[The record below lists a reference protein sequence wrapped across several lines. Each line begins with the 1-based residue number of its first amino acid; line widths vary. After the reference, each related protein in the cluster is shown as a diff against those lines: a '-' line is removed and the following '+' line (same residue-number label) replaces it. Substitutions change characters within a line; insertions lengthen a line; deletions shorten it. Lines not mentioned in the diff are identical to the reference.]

1 MTIQK
6 AELFIV
12 DLPLIH
18 PFTTSF
24 GTIDKRSSVIIKLFN
39 TDGNIG
45 WGEAPALPLPLYNSE
60 TVVTTMIALQ
70 QYLLPFTIG
79 KSFHTPQEFATSYAH
94 VKGHNFAKHGLE
106 CAFWCLLS
114 STSGKSLS
122 TLFGGTRKHIGV
134 GESIG
139 IHKAINLTCDEISLR
154 LSEGYQRI
162 KVKIKLDWDIRLVD
176 AIRKKFGDIP
186 LMVDANSAYTLK
198 DVKILRKLDSYNLM
212 MIEQPLGDT
221 DIIDHATLQ
230 KQIQTPICLDESI
243 LSADDARKAIE
254 INACKIINIKPGRV
268 GGIVE
273 SIKIHDF
280 CNKRSIPVWCG
291 GMLESG
297 IGRAFN
303 IALASLPGFSLPAD
317 MSPSSIFYK
326 EDIIN
331 PTYAVDNKGFI
342 AVPTT
347 AGLGF
352 SVDEKRLK
360 RYTSQQYSFP
370 G

>member
-1 MTIQK
+1 MNIQR
-6 AELFIV
+6 AELFVV

-18 PFTTSF
+18 SFTTSF
-24 GTIDKRSSVIIKLFN
+24 GTVDKRSSVIIKLLAK
-39 TDGNIG
+39 DGSIG
-45 WGEAPALPLPLYNSE
+45 WGEAPALPLPMYNQE
-60 TVVTTMIALQ
+60 TVATTMIALQ
-70 QYLLPFTIG
+70 QYLLPFVTG
-79 KSFHTPQEFATSYAH
+79 KSFRSPQEFVASYAP

-114 STSGKSLS
+114 SASGKNLS
-122 TLFGGTRKHIGV
+122 KLFGGTRGKIGV

-139 IHKAINLTCDEISLR
+139 IHKTIESMLDEIALR
-154 LSEGYQRI
+154 LTEGYQRI
-162 KVKIKLDWDIRLVD
+162 KVKIKPGWDIQLVA

-186 LMVDANSAYTLK
+186 LMVDANSAYTLRNI
-198 DVKILRKLDSYNLM
+198 KIFKRLDAFSLM

-230 KQIQTPICLDESI
+230 RQIRTPICLDESI

-254 INACKIINIKPGRV
+254 LGACKIINIKPGRV

-273 SIKIHDF
+273 SLKIHEY
-280 CNKRSIPVWCG
+280 CRKRSVPVWCG

-303 IALASLPGFSLPAD
+303 IALASLPRFTLPAD
-317 MSPSSIFYK
+317 MSPASIFYK

-331 PTYAVDNKGFI
+331 PTYTVDREGYI
-342 AVPTT
+342 DVPQQV
-347 AGLGF
+347 GLGYT
-352 SVDEKRLK
+352 VDEEKLSF
-360 RYTSQQYSFP
+360 YTSARLTNQ
-370 G
+370 